1 MAALCITPV
10 KKVMIKS
17 EEKTPV
23 KKTSP
28 PKDVV
33 SKILMASVD
42 LKEAIRR
49 QSFFD
54 HVKDGAPMK
63 AKLAANKDGIEKIYS
78 HLADFGRLPTTS
90 GWQKSLQI
98 ADAWLQHEIVGASK
112 DAERCRPDAIFLV
125 RAMRKQRKSQRNKNP

>member
-33 SKILMASVD
+33 SKTLMASVD

-63 AKLAANKDGIEKIYS
+63 AKLAANKDGIAKNIQPPGRFRPTADDIW
-78 HLADFGRLPTTS
+78 LAEVA
-90 GWQKSLQI
+90 
-98 ADAWLQHEIVGASK
+98 AD
-112 DAERCRPDAIFLV
+112 C
-125 RAMRKQRKSQRNKNP
+125 